1 MQNEANYASSV
12 RATDATVQLRFIR
25 MSVFSRVCFL
35 PGQTVAHK
43 LLAGRGAWLQVVR
56 GSVVFNDKP
65 LKAGD
70 GVAIDAPGLLGIE
83 GKHSVE
89 VLLFDLAM

>member
-1 MQNEANYASSV
+1 MPHRFAQRTRRFITIHQDVDLFSSV
-12 RATDATVQLRFIR
+12 L
-25 MSVFSRVCFL
+25 S

-83 GKHSVE
+83 GKNSVE